1 MAFDSVMGNVFC
13 ICYIDTMIGIREYDA
28 VYIPWLMESGW
39 EKRICL
45 NVLCMMLSLRKRNI
59 LYQIM
64 LKSYHFLC

>member
-28 VYIPWLMESGW
+28 VYIPWLMESRW

-45 NVLCMMLSLRKRNI
+45 NVL
-59 LYQIM
+59 
-64 LKSYHFLC
+64 